1 MKKIL
6 LDSYFII
13 RKSGI
18 PKKEI
23 LIILISSLV
32 TLFFEIV
39 GIGIFIPL
47 IDIIIKGSN
56 SINLGFTLIS
66 IENIDTIS
74 LYLIISVVI
83 LLTIGLK
90 SFISLINAYLIA
102 IFWSSVNLKIS
113 MNVFKNIL
121 NMDYNEFTKKSNSS
135 YSNIIVLEIE
145 KFSEL
150 ISSLITYILEIFIL
164 ISIFIIL
171 LFYDFYSSVF
181 TFILLFI
188 SIIIIY
194 LLFKKR
200 LVYWGIYRQESQDK
214 YQNDIKSGLLSY
226 ISIYTNGGLDYFL
239 GNAANSLQKRNLFI
253 GRQKIYASIPKNFI
267 EFSGIL
273 IIISTGFFLYE
284 FLSLSLEEIVSFL
297 LILLI
302 SFTRILPSYNRILNS
317 FNQLN
322 FSKSIID
329 TIKGYLTYS
338 NKKNEF
344 GKEIENFKKL
354 ISLKE
359 VMYNYPNSNIKFGPF
374 SLRINK
380 GDIFGIFGKSGSGK
394 STLIK
399 LIMGIVDPVDG
410 EIEIDGFNYKEIK
423 KSSFKN
429 SFGYIEQNVRLFN
442 ASLFENITLTNNI
455 KYDRDWYKDLL
466 KICRLEEVDELNH
479 TKLIQEDGINLSGGQ
494 IQRIGLARALYKKPK
509 ILVLDE
515 FTSSLDKINKEKIIE
530 SILEFKNSQNLT
542 IIMISHDLTLKD
554 FCDDVLILK

>member
-1 MKKIL
+1 M
-6 LDSYFII
+6 DSYFII

-47 IDIIIKGSN
+47 IDIIIKGST

-66 IENIDTIS
+66 IENIDTVS

-102 IFWSSVNLKIS
+102 NFWSSANLKIS

-284 FLSLSLEEIVSFL
+284 FLNLSLEEIVSFL

-329 TIKGYLTYS
+329 TIKDYLTYS

-344 GKEIENFKKL
+344 GTEMEKFKKL

-374 SLRINK
+374 SLGINK

>member
-47 IDIIIKGSN
+47 IDIIIKGST

-66 IENIDTIS
+66 IENIDTVS

-102 IFWSSVNLKIS
+102 NLWSSANLKIS

-284 FLSLSLEEIVSFL
+284 FLNLSLEEIVSFL

-329 TIKGYLTYS
+329 TIKDYLTYS

-344 GKEIENFKKL
+344 GTEMEKFKKL

-374 SLRINK
+374 SLGINK

>member
-47 IDIIIKGSN
+47 IDIIIKGST

-66 IENIDTIS
+66 IENIDTVS

-102 IFWSSVNLKIS
+102 NFWSSANLKIS

-284 FLSLSLEEIVSFL
+284 FLNLSLEEIVSFL

-302 SFTRILPSYNRILNS
+302 SFTKILPSYNRILNS

-329 TIKGYLTYS
+329 TIKDYLTYS

-344 GKEIENFKKL
+344 GTEMEKFKKL

-374 SLRINK
+374 SLGINK

>member
-1 MKKIL
+1 

-47 IDIIIKGSN
+47 IDIIIKGST

-66 IENIDTIS
+66 IENIDTVS

-102 IFWSSVNLKIS
+102 NFWSSANLKIS

-284 FLSLSLEEIVSFL
+284 FLNLSLEEIVSFL

-329 TIKGYLTYS
+329 TIKDYLTYS

-344 GKEIENFKKL
+344 GTEMEKFKKL

-374 SLRINK
+374 SLGINK

>member
-47 IDIIIKGSN
+47 IDIIIKGST

-66 IENIDTIS
+66 IENIDTVS

-102 IFWSSVNLKIS
+102 NFWSSANLKIS

-267 EFSGIL
+267 EFPGIL

-284 FLSLSLEEIVSFL
+284 FLNLSLEEIVSFL

-329 TIKGYLTYS
+329 TIKDYLTYS

-344 GKEIENFKKL
+344 GTEMEKFKKL

-374 SLRINK
+374 SLGINK

>member
-47 IDIIIKGSN
+47 IDIIIKGST

-66 IENIDTIS
+66 IENIDTVS

-102 IFWSSVNLKIS
+102 NFWSSVNLKIS

-284 FLSLSLEEIVSFL
+284 FLNLSLEEIVSFL

-329 TIKGYLTYS
+329 TIKDYLTYS

-344 GKEIENFKKL
+344 GTEMEKFKKL

-374 SLRINK
+374 SLGINK

>member
-1 MKKIL
+1 M
-6 LDSYFII
+6 DSYFII
-13 RKSGI
+13 RKTGI

-47 IDIIIKGSN
+47 IDIIIKGST

-66 IENIDTIS
+66 IENIDTVS

-102 IFWSSVNLKIS
+102 NFWSSANLKIS

-284 FLSLSLEEIVSFL
+284 FLNLSLEEIVSFL

-329 TIKGYLTYS
+329 TIKDYLTYS

-344 GKEIENFKKL
+344 GTEMEKFKKL

-374 SLRINK
+374 SLGINK

>member
-1 MKKIL
+1 M
-6 LDSYFII
+6 
-13 RKSGI
+13 
-18 PKKEI
+18 
-23 LIILISSLV
+23 IILISSLI

-47 IDIIIKGSN
+47 IDIIVKGN
-56 SINLGFTLIS
+56 TSINLGFTSIS
-66 IENIDTIS
+66 IENLDR
-74 LYLIISVVI
+74 LNVYLITSFII
-83 LLTIGLK
+83 LLTFGLK
-90 SFISLINAYLIA
+90 SLITLINAYLIA
-102 IFWSSVNLKIS
+102 NFWSSANLKIS
-113 MNVFKNIL
+113 MKVFRNIL
-121 NMDYNEFTKKSNSS
+121 NMEYNEFTKRSNTS

-164 ISIFIIL
+164 VSIFVIL

-214 YQNDIKSGLLSY
+214 YQNNIKSGLLSY
-226 ISIYTNGGLDYFL
+226 ISIYTNGGINYFL
-239 GNAANSLQKRNLFI
+239 DNSSKSLQNRNSFI
-253 GRQKIYASIPKNFI
+253 ARQKIYSSIPKNFI

-284 FLSLSLEEIVSFL
+284 VLNLTLEETISFL

-302 SFTRILPSYNRILNS
+302 SFTRILPSYNRVLNS

-329 TIKGYLTYS
+329 TIKDYLTYT

-344 GKEIENFKKL
+344 GLEMKNFKNL
-354 ISLKE
+354 ISTKQIT
-359 VMYNYPNSNIKFGPF
+359 YSYPNSNIKFGPF
-374 SLRINK
+374 SFEVKK

-399 LIMGIVDPVDG
+399 LIMGIVDPADG
-410 EIEIDGFNYKEIK
+410 ELVIDGVNYKEIK

-442 ASLFENITLTNNI
+442 ASLFENITLTNNAN
-455 KYDRDWYKDLL
+455 YDSDWYKNLL
-466 KICRLEEVDELNH
+466 KICRLEEVEELSH
-479 TKLIQEDGINLSGGQ
+479 SKLIQEDGINLSGGQ

-515 FTSSLDKINKEKIIE
+515 FTSSLDTLNKEKIIE
-530 SILEFKNSQNLT
+530 SILELKKIQNLT
-542 IIMISHDLTLKD
+542 IIMISHDLTLKNI
-554 FCDDVLILK
+554 CDDLLILD

>member
-1 MKKIL
+1 LKKIL

-47 IDIIIKGSN
+47 IDIIIKGST

-66 IENIDTIS
+66 IENIDTVS

-102 IFWSSVNLKIS
+102 NFWSSANLKIS

-284 FLSLSLEEIVSFL
+284 FLNLSLEEIVSFL

-329 TIKGYLTYS
+329 TIKDYLTYS

-344 GKEIENFKKL
+344 GTEMEKFKKL

-374 SLRINK
+374 SLGINK

>member
-47 IDIIIKGSN
+47 IDIIIKGST

-66 IENIDTIS
+66 IENIDTVS

-102 IFWSSVNLKIS
+102 NFWSSANLKIS

-194 LLFKKR
+194 LL
-200 LVYWGIYRQESQDK
+200 
-214 YQNDIKSGLLSY
+214 N
-226 ISIYTNGGLDYFL
+226 
-239 GNAANSLQKRNLFI
+239 
-253 GRQKIYASIPKNFI
+253 
-267 EFSGIL
+267 
-273 IIISTGFFLYE
+273 
-284 FLSLSLEEIVSFL
+284 
-297 LILLI
+297 
-302 SFTRILPSYNRILNS
+302 
-317 FNQLN
+317 
-322 FSKSIID
+322 
-329 TIKGYLTYS
+329 
-338 NKKNEF
+338 
-344 GKEIENFKKL
+344 
-354 ISLKE
+354 
-359 VMYNYPNSNIKFGPF
+359 NY
-374 SLRINK
+374 
-380 GDIFGIFGKSGSGK
+380 
-394 STLIK
+394 
-399 LIMGIVDPVDG
+399 
-410 EIEIDGFNYKEIK
+410 
-423 KSSFKN
+423 
-429 SFGYIEQNVRLFN
+429 
-442 ASLFENITLTNNI
+442 
-455 KYDRDWYKDLL
+455 
-466 KICRLEEVDELNH
+466 
-479 TKLIQEDGINLSGGQ
+479 
-494 IQRIGLARALYKKPK
+494 
-509 ILVLDE
+509 
-515 FTSSLDKINKEKIIE
+515 
-530 SILEFKNSQNLT
+530 
-542 IIMISHDLTLKD
+542 
-554 FCDDVLILK
+554 

>member
-47 IDIIIKGSN
+47 IDIIIKGST

-66 IENIDTIS
+66 IENIDTVS

-102 IFWSSVNLKIS
+102 NFWSSANLKIS

-284 FLSLSLEEIVSFL
+284 FLNLSLEEIVSFL

-329 TIKGYLTYS
+329 TIKDYLTYS

-344 GKEIENFKKL
+344 GTEMEKFKKL

-374 SLRINK
+374 SLGINK